1 MVSCSREATAVSFW
15 GLDITLLWSGE
26 EVKYRRHRDD
36 EEMVDSGLNSLLT
49 NEEQVGVE
57 IVVGLL
63 VAATSRLVA
72 LLRRRLR
79 LFFEQT
85 RHDVAWLISTIDM
98 IDVDEIASK
107 RRVLIDEDDDDE
119 EEVAD
124 THLNSVLTVVR

>member
-1 MVSCSREATAVSFW
+1 MVSWSREATAVSFW
-15 GLDITLLWSGE
+15 GLDTLLWSGE

-36 EEMVDSGLNSLLT
+36 EEIVDSGLNSLRT

-63 VAATSRLVA
+63 VVATSRLLA
-72 LLRRRLR
+72 LLRRILRR

-119 EEVAD
+119 EVAD